1 MRFCSVGSG
10 SSGNAL
16 LVQSDTTCLMID
28 CGFGP
33 RELSRRLAS
42 RGLHPRDI
50 QAILVTHEHSDHVG
64 GVAAVS
70 ARFGIPVLA
79 SAGTARAARL
89 APETLRVLE
98 SERPVTVGNIEA
110 LPVTVPHDAR
120 EPCQFVFSH
129 RGRRLGVLT
138 DLGHVSKLVR
148 ERFDRCEALVLECN
162 HDEAMLADGPYPP
175 ALKRRIG
182 GVHGHLSNAQAAQF
196 LAGVEQGALQH
207 LVAAHLSEQNNSPG
221 IARAAM
227 AQALGHDR
235 GLRLADQTSGF
246 DWIEIA

>member
-1 MRFCSVGSG
+1 SVGSG

-16 LVQSDTTCLMID
+16 LVQSDTSCLMID

-33 RELSRRLAS
+33 RELARRLAS

-120 EPCQFVFSH
+120 EPCQFVLSH

-162 HDEAMLADGPYPP
+162 HDETMLAEGPYPP

-182 GVHGHLSNAQAAQF
+182 GVLGHLSNAQAAQF
-196 LAGVEQGALQH
+196 LASVEQGALQH
-207 LVAAHLSEQNNSPG
+207 LVAAHLSEQNNSPEK
-221 IARAAM
+221 ARAAM
-227 AQALGHDR
+227 AQALVHDR
-235 GLRLADQTSGF
+235 GLRLADQDSGF